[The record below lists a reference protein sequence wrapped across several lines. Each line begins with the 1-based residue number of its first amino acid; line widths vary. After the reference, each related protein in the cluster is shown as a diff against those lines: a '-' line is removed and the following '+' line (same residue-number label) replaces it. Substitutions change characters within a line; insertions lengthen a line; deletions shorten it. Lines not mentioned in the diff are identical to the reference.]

1 MTHRSLARLAA
12 MLCLLI
18 LGLLGCNAGQEQ
30 GKPVAVG
37 EKEGAGEEAKPGESE
52 KPPSAQAKAELAKT
66 DGAKKAEGEK
76 QEPETAEL
84 QPFTPPTMAELDAK
98 AEWIEQPVVDF
109 MERLKAELAKEKPEI
124 SVAEALKLRND
135 SKETNAKILSALGR
149 LPAEDSEADW
159 NATINRHSGGEVK
172 NTNPIMMST
181 TAEFDVAGLIGF
193 GLFGAGPD
201 MVTVGSNE
209 SVKSWQTS
217 KDHLVDKFVL
227 RDDLLWSDGKPI
239 TAHDIVFSFRTIMNP
254 KVPVPAQRNGTDKL
268 RWVEAYD
275 DHTVVFFHKEAL
287 ATNVE
292 NMSFSII
299 PKHVYEKS
307 IDDDPTLAN
316 SEYHVKLQNNP
327 VVGGSYIVASRVQGQ
342 EMVLER
348 RESSYMFEGKQVR
361 PKPYFKTVRFR
372 FMPDS
377 NTALLALKKGD
388 IDELILQPS
397 QWITQTGG
405 DEFYDR
411 NTKVTGVEWTYFYF
425 GWNLKSPFFS
435 DVRVRKAM
443 SSAYNYDELLKTLCY
458 GLYEPCNG
466 IWYPTSWMAP
476 KTKLPYYKQDLS
488 RAETLLDE
496 AGWTDHDGD
505 GWRDKKIDGQFKKF
519 EFTILCS
526 NIPERVAICELLHQN
541 LDEIGVVCNVQPLE
555 FAVLQEKV
563 MNKDFDA
570 EFGGWG
576 SGTDPDT
583 AENIWG
589 TKEMRNFVSYSNPE
603 VDKLFAAGR
612 KEFDRQKRAEIY
624 ARIDELIYADQPY
637 TFLYVRNGFYGF
649 DKSLRGYRLSP
660 RGPYH
665 YSPGFSSIWKVQ

>member
-1 MTHRSLARLAA
+1 MTNRLLGPLAA
-12 MLCLLI
+12 LGCLLMV
-18 LGLLGCNAGQEQ
+18 GLLGCSTGPEREKASATAETEPAEGA
-30 GKPVAVG
+30 KAG
-37 EKEGAGEEAKPGESE
+37 EKPAASPGETASAKPGEE
-52 KPPSAQAKAELAKT
+52 PK
-66 DGAKKAEGEK
+66 
-76 QEPETAEL
+76 EPEAAEL
-84 QPFTPPTMAELDAK
+84 QPFTPPSLAELDAK
-98 AEWIEQPVVDF
+98 ADWIDQPVVDF
-109 MERLKAELAKEKPEI
+109 MARLRQELEKEQPLL
-124 SVAEALKLRND
+124 SVPEALKLRND
-135 SKETNAKILSALGR
+135 SKEANAKILSALGR
-149 LPAEDSEADW
+149 LPANDNEPDW
-159 NATINRHSGGEVK
+159 DATINRHSGGEVK

-181 TAEFDVAGLIGF
+181 VAEFDVAGLIGF

-201 MVTVGSNE
+201 MVTVAGSE
-209 SVKSWQTS
+209 SVKSWQSS
-217 KDHLVDKFVL
+217 KDHLMDKVVL

-275 DHTVVFFHKEAL
+275 DHTVVFFHKQAL

-299 PKHVYEKS
+299 PKHIYEGS

-316 SEYHVKLQNNP
+316 SEYHVKLQNDP
-327 VVGGSYIVASRVQGQ
+327 VVGGSYTIASRVQGQ

-361 PKPYFKTVRFR
+361 PKPYFKTVRIR

-405 DEFYDR
+405 DDFYQR

-443 SSAYNYDELLKTLCY
+443 SYAYNYDELLKTLCY

-466 IWYPTSWMAP
+466 IWYPNAWMAP

-488 RAETLLDE
+488 KAEALLDE

-541 LDEIGVVCNVQPLE
+541 LDEIGIVCNVQPLE

-563 MNKDFDA
+563 QKKEFDA

-589 TKEMRNFVSYSNPE
+589 TGEMRNFVSYSNPE

-612 KEFDRQKRAEIY
+612 KEFDRSKRAEIY
-624 ARIDELIYADQPY
+624 AKIDELIYADQPY

-660 RGPYH
+660 RGPFN